1 MTSSGDTATS
11 NDSIEEINELI
22 VEFEKQRER
31 LVTETVDAAK
41 KAKISKKETMAR
53 LEPELAQ
60 IDAALTQLQAQLATL
75 IPEPAAEQGCPLGS
89 SNASSS
95 N

>member
-11 NDSIEEINELI
+11 NVSIEEINELI
-22 VEFEKQRER
+22 VEFEKYRER

-75 IPEPAAEQGCPLGS
+75 IPEPAAE
-89 SNASSS
+89 
-95 N
+95 